1 MPNWAIILIILCSI
15 LLLGFIAL
23 FTMIGIGMLTCT
35 REDRSAWGILV
46 LFLTLNIFGLIIGI
60 IIIQK
65 KYNGLLE
72 ELEIKKGK
80 LILYDYEKRKEVKQ
94 LQEKDKTLQS

>member
-1 MPNWAIILIILCSI
+1 MPTWAIILIILGFI

-23 FTMIGIGMLTCT
+23 FTMIGVAMLTCT

-46 LFLTLNIFGLIIGI
+46 LFITLNIFGLIIGI
-60 IIIQK
+60 IIMQK

-72 ELEIKKGK
+72 ELGIKKGK
-80 LILYDYEKRKEVKQ
+80 LILYDYEKRKELKQ
-94 LQEKDKTLQS
+94 KDIPPQSK